1 MPKILQKKWV
11 YAFSLIGPLAFFSVY
26 ALWFPIL
33 IIVLFNVPRLVTI
46 IRTDRAASFSRYLPY
61 FVLPALGALSAVW
74 TLIPANAVITAAK
87 FSGYFC
93 VAILAGLI
101 IRQATET
108 ERRKIV
114 FSTAVGLLIA
124 FPVVLLDVSLSGG
137 IWNLYKS
144 YEFNPSAY
152 NRGTAITACLLFPLA
167 FGLFRYTAPWRAVVF
182 PLICLGVIFGLYMEA
197 AKLAVVLG
205 VIVFALV
212 RWQRKLFWPS
222 VLVPLTITIIFP
234 VFFMTPSTEQ
244 EQCRQYY
251 MKSSA
256 YHRIMIYRFSTS
268 KILEKPIAGW
278 GMDSSRSIPG
288 GEKRVVTITCNDPVQ
303 NIPIKLNAGGN
314 LPLHPHNA
322 GIQIWL
328 ELGLIGAL
336 CLAATVLLL
345 IRRIERNSA
354 DNQGRAIVA
363 ATFCIVCLIYNISFG
378 LWQSW
383 LMFTM
388 ILLGCFIMALQR
400 GPEPSEE
407 PQ

>member
-1 MPKILQKKWV
+1 MLKSLQKNWV
-11 YAFSLIGPLAFFSVY
+11 YAFGLIGPLAFFSVY

-33 IIVLFNVPRLVTI
+33 VIVLFNVPRLVTI
-46 IRTDRAASFSRYLPY
+46 IRTDGAASFNQYLPY

-74 TLIPANAVITAAK
+74 ALIPANAVSTSAK
-87 FSGYFC
+87 FFGYFC

-144 YEFNPSAY
+144 YEFNPNAY
-152 NRGTAITACLLFPLA
+152 SRGTAITGCLLFPLA
-167 FGLFRYTAPWRAVVF
+167 VGLFRYTAPWRAVVF
-182 PLICLGVIFGLYMEA
+182 ILICLGVIFGLYMEA

-205 VIVFALV
+205 AIVFALV
-212 RWQRKLFWPS
+212 RWQRKLFWPV
-222 VLVPLTITIIFP
+222 VLLPLTIAFIFP
-234 VFFMTPSTEQ
+234 VFFKTPSTEQ
-244 EQCRQYY
+244 EQCRLHYT
-251 MKSSA
+251 MDSA
-256 YHRIMIYRFSTS
+256 YHRIMIYQFSTS
-268 KILEKPIAGW
+268 KILERPIAGW

-288 GEKRVVTITCNDPVQ
+288 GEKRAVTITCNNPVR
-303 NIPIKLNAGGN
+303 NILTKLNIGGN

-322 GIQIWL
+322 AIQIWL

-345 IRRIERNSA
+345 IRRFERNSV
-354 DNQGRAIVA
+354 DNQGRAIIA
-363 ATFCIVCLIYNISFG
+363 ATFCSICLIYNISFG

>member
-61 FVLPALGALSAVW
+61 FFLPALGALSAVW
-74 TLIPANAVITAAK
+74 TLIPVNALSTAAK
-87 FSGYFC
+87 FFGYFC

-114 FSTAVGLLIA
+114 FGTAIGLLIA
-124 FPVVLLDVSLSGG
+124 FPIVLLDVSLSGG
-137 IWNLYKS
+137 IWDLYKS
-144 YEFNPSAY
+144 YEFNPNVYS
-152 NRGTAITACLLFPLA
+152 RGTAITACLLFPLA
-167 FGLFRYTAPWRAVVF
+167 VGLFRYIAAWRAIVF
-182 PLICLGVIFGLYMEA
+182 ILICVGMIFGLYMEA
-197 AKLAVVLG
+197 AKLAVILG
-205 VIVFALV
+205 AIVFVLV
-212 RWQRKLFWPS
+212 RWQRKLFWP
-222 VLVPLTITIIFP
+222 VVILPLAIALVFP
-234 VFFMTPSTEQ
+234 VFFTTSLTEQ
-244 EQCRQYY
+244 QQCRLHYT
-251 MKSSA
+251 MDSA
-256 YHRIMIYRFSTS
+256 YHRIMIYQFSTS

-288 GEKRVVTITCNDPVQ
+288 GAKRAATITCIDPVR
-303 NIPIKLNAGGN
+303 NILTKLNIGGN
-314 LPLHPHNA
+314 LPLHPHNVA
-322 GIQIWL
+322 IQIWL

-336 CLAATVLLL
+336 CFAATVLLL
-345 IRRIERNSA
+345 IRRFERNSV

-363 ATFCIVCLIYNISFG
+363 ATFCSVCLIYNISFG